1 MENANLF
8 SSDLQ
13 GPMSLPSNWKWI
25 ETSESL
31 VTEILS
37 TGDVSSED
45 SFARASDVPQTTAQ
59 AEKVM

>member
-1 MENANLF
+1 
-8 SSDLQ
+8 
-13 GPMSLPSNWKWI
+13 MSLPSNWKWI

-45 SFARASDVPQTTAQ
+45 SFARASEMPQTTAQ
-59 AEKVM
+59 EEKAM

>member
-1 MENANLF
+1 
-8 SSDLQ
+8 
-13 GPMSLPSNWKWI
+13 MSLPSNWKWI

-45 SFARASDVPQTTAQ
+45 FFARASETPQTTAQ
-59 AEKVM
+59 EEKPM